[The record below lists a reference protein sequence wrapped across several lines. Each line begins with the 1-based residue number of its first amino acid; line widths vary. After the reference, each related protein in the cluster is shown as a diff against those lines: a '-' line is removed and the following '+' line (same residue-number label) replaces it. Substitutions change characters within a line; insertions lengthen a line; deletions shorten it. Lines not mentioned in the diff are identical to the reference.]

1 MLAVNAATKRAALMS
16 ALAPVAQIL
25 TKKYPN
31 ALSEHRLKREL
42 VATQLANGM
51 IDYIGMIFVT
61 RMKESTGASTAEVA
75 KSYIVARDV
84 FALEDRWR
92 EISDLDYKVDHKIQ
106 KEMMMDLRRL
116 VRRITR
122 WLLRNRRRGLD
133 LKTEIPVFQNVYQ
146 KLFGQW
152 QDLLRGKELDR
163 WHRKKNYFQDAGV
176 PGSLAGFIA
185 ATHHLYAVMGIVEA
199 SSRTGQSAER
209 IAQVYFALGESLEL
223 NWFSMQIH
231 EYQAD
236 TQWQA
241 LARESLQDDLN
252 WQQVALTLGVVSE
265 SSKSKIIDT
274 IIQNWTKK
282 HQTQVN
288 RWLALH
294 AGMKASVVLDPAVFT
309 VGIRELLDLAQSSSG
324 VGKRF

>member
-1 MLAVNAATKRAALMS
+1 
-16 ALAPVAQIL
+16 
-25 TKKYPN
+25 
-31 ALSEHRLKREL
+31 
-42 VATQLANGM
+42 
-51 IDYIGMIFVT
+51 
-61 RMKESTGASTAEVA
+61 
-75 KSYIVARDV
+75 
-84 FALEDRWR
+84 
-92 EISDLDYKVDHKIQ
+92 
-106 KEMMMDLRRL
+106 
-116 VRRITR
+116 
-122 WLLRNRRRGLD
+122 
-133 LKTEIPVFQNVYQ
+133 
-146 KLFGQW
+146 
-152 QDLLRGKELDR
+152 
-163 WHRKKNYFQDAGV
+163 V

-252 WQQVALTLGVVSE
+252 WQQVALTVGVVSE
-265 SSKSKIIDT
+265 SSKSKSIDT
-274 IIQNWTKK
+274 TIQKWTEK
-282 HQTQVN
+282 HQAQVN

-294 AGMKASVVLDPAVFT
+294 AGMKASTVLDPAVFT